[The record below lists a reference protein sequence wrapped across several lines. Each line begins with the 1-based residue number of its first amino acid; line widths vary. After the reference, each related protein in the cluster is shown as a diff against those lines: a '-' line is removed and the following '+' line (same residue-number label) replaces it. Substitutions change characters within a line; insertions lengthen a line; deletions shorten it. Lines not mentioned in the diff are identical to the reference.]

1 MDTETQEVI
10 ARAELPELFKAIR
23 RALGLSQEKMS
34 ELSGISRVQ
43 ISYYETADS
52 VPTMATFNKW
62 LEAITKEIKALRKDA
77 LKNDKKYKYTR
88 IGMGGS
94 LPKTQKEKEKMFEF
108 WEKTG
113 FVRQLL
119 TSEEIILKEKKGM

>member
-10 ARAELPELFKAIR
+10 ARAELPKLFKAIR
-23 RALGLSQEKMS
+23 VALGLSQEKMS

-62 LEAITKEIKALRKDA
+62 LEAATKEIKELRK
-77 LKNDKKYKYTR
+77 K
-88 IGMGGS
+88 GGKS
-94 LPKTQKEKEKMFEF
+94 SPVVENKGTQMEGE
-108 WEKTG
+108 
-113 FVRQLL
+113 R
-119 TSEEIILKEKKGM
+119 

>member
-1 MDTETQEVI
+1 MDDETKEVI
-10 ARAELPELFKAIR
+10 ARAELPKLFRAIR

-62 LEAITKEIKALRKDA
+62 LEAATSEIKELRKEEG
-77 LKNDKKYKYTR
+77 K
-88 IGMGGS
+88 S
-94 LPKTQKEKEKMFEF
+94 SSVSVVKTPRRGWGKVKLIERRNTWGRNSRK
-108 WEKTG
+108 
-113 FVRQLL
+113 
-119 TSEEIILKEKKGM
+119 